1 MLQPQGEEP
10 TNLSGNPP
18 ARRNGETAR
27 PLRKRRKNGELY
39 ARRAETERQL
49 TELLGISD
57 GELAARAA
65 LLSRNASGYVPSE
78 CLLHLLRV
86 TDHDQRP
93 WLFQRLYE
101 ALIARVLRSVRTPS
115 ESRGHVAD
123 FVERVRNE
131 LRDNFNE
138 LLIEDYNAYNE
149 KLDIYECAFDGTMK
163 KRRLD
168 AEKKFRAKA
177 RRHEPLVYEDN
188 EVATHVEE
196 AAGSFDPIEEER
208 LGDPAYRSAF
218 RAAIDSLPEQER
230 KIVVLIKGEVPI
242 ELKDSEKP
250 SIVKI
255 IGCPE
260 KTVRNR
266 RDRAY
271 AKIRAHLDEAGVL

>member
-78 CLLHLLRV
+78 CLVHLLRV
-86 TDHDQRP
+86 TDHNQHP

-101 ALIARVLRSVRTPS
+101 ALMARVLRSARTS
-115 ESRGHVAD
+115 TESCARVAD
-123 FVERVRNE
+123 FAERVRNE

-138 LLIEDYNAYNE
+138 LLIEDHHAYNE

-188 EVATHVEE
+188 EVPTHVEE
-196 AAGSFDPIEEER
+196 AAGSFDPVEEER
-208 LGDPAYRSAF
+208 LRDPAYRSAF

-230 KIVVLIKGEVPI
+230 EIVVLIKGEVPI
-242 ELKDSEKP
+242 ELKDSERP

-255 IGCPE
+255 VGCSE

-271 AKIRAHLDEAGVL
+271 AKIRAHLAEAGVL